1 MADLSPFFLP
11 CRFWRGNLHTHS
23 NLSDGARPLGA
34 TIDAYK
40 AAGYDFVQL
49 SEHFVARYRWPIADT
64 RDWRSNN
71 FTTIIGAELHAPA
84 TGPLRR
90 AVHLAEELPLAP
102 GREPMRFPDASEQG
116 NESLLFWRDG
126 RLAQVAHPRRWALRQ
141 T

>member
-1 MADLSPFFLP
+1 MADVSPFSLP
-11 CRFWRGNLHTHS
+11 GRFWRGNLHTHS

-64 RDWRSNN
+64 RDWRSNS

-84 TGPLRR
+84 TGVGELWHILAAGLPRDFEPAGESETGPELAHARCRGRR
-90 AVHLAEELPLAP
+90 IRRH
-102 GREPMRFPDASEQG
+102 RASG
-116 NESLLFWRDG
+116 V
-126 RLAQVAHPRRWALRQ
+126 VAADD
-141 T
+141 